1 MLYLLN
7 PKNLPFVGKGRL
19 KLKKMMSLTRKEER
33 DLMQE
38 IATAPPGIYINES
51 DSDDESTDSDCAST
65 NSRTP
70 GCDLNDCPF
79 IDTTSDGKSLPSE
92 SFAAYMMILKGYT
105 LLKRTF
111 KALPRNQETMQS
123 RKMQHH
129 FSQAYKPTNASAS
142 FCTASTTPN
151 KTHAPG
157 HSVDHNPL
165 STIIARFNVTDR
177 DSPIAVSPSSRF
189 TENKTHV
196 PDEDHDDDPRSRIS
210 PSSAPSGDAK
220 VPSASGTTYPYN
232 DEQCPD
238 DVGEGIRIRKVSCI
252 PQTPIGSASSEA
264 LGVLPNLTSFPH
276 PPAVD
281 FTRLSSLQM
290 EHPGPST
297 EIVAFECIPFKS
309 EERHIP
315 LSLNLIPQL
324 PFPTSQHVSFSAID
338 GTNFLANNITSRF
351 SAHPFKSEE
360 RHIPLSLNLIPQL
373 PFPTSQHVSFSAI
386 DGTNFLA
393 NNITSRFSAHGAA
406 LNSHPVAFQN
416 LPEQVP
422 LAAQSAF
429 ISSVPFLSSTTY
441 NGFPADLAAFTGSF
455 FGPFSSESLAM
466 SPNAMDTSFDA
477 NYAMC
482 ANENQPG
489 WFKYSDRMDVEMAEA
504 AVEQERA
511 LRSVDMHFV
520 GEQPTMPVQGQ
531 YLAQPLAGLDASRSF
546 INFALAEV
554 PAAMGP
560 QYANTYVP
568 PMISAFGG
576 ISTGVPALGP
586 SSDGSYAIAGPT
598 QSTFDS
604 TTHYGS
610 AGGEPS
616 AIQSVSVSGS
626 PDILESHTSALSM
639 PVPEQP
645 AEQYPRTCPPELP
658 PPEQHTYETSTL
670 EREIQQPATNIHA
683 TLKNEDPTQS
693 SSPAVPKV
701 EVHKPAASEPLPIPH
716 QVIHQETVV
725 QPAGYDNNVTAPIRH
740 MPQYIAPSAP
750 RDDDT
755 KTEPDDDTKT
765 EPDDGINEN
774 DVNADILAHAILN
787 IPLPPSVVASVQVL
801 SQRKRR
807 NSNCRE
813 GISGMRA
820 RRRKMNAEENQEDG
834 SDSLRGQRTRLHH
847 SSRLSPYGS
856 VTRRRKGD
864 TKGHERLG
872 DDPFGG
878 THSEAGVQSSANF
891 QTSRVESGNNAQS
904 RSPFNPSNLNRDL
917 SKLQGTGTG
926 PSRLNQ
932 DSSTIP
938 ASSLRRLRGDADTSE
953 ERSQREGSKQ
963 TRFRG
968 SAEVT
973 RGSAQ
978 RLPHSSQPMP
988 AQRPLFLRR
997 ATGFGS
1003 AGRGSH
1009 RPTND
1014 GVHKRPDATAASRR
1028 ARLASGTPAA
1038 KHDDLAEARRKFRA
1052 QQAQG
1057 KFTCV
1062 TFSLPDF

>member
-38 IATAPPGIYINES
+38 IATAPPGIYIDEL
-51 DSDDESTDSDCAST
+51 DSDDESTDSDCTST

-70 GCDLNDCPF
+70 GCDSNDRPF
-79 IDTTSDGKSLPSE
+79 IDTISDGKSLPSE
-92 SFAAYMMILKGYT
+92 SFAAYMMILKGYI

-111 KALPRNQETMQS
+111 KALPRNPETIQS

-129 FSQAYKPTNASAS
+129 FSQAYNPANASAP
-142 FCTASTTPN
+142 CRIASTTPN

-165 STIIARFNVTDR
+165 STMMARLNVTDR
-177 DSPIAVSPSSRF
+177 DSPVAVSPSSRF
-189 TENKTHV
+189 TESKTHV
-196 PDEDHDDDPRSRIS
+196 PDEDHGDDPRSRIS
-210 PSSAPSGDAK
+210 PSSTPSGDAK
-220 VPSASGTTYPYN
+220 VPPASGTTYLFN

-252 PQTPIGSASSEA
+252 TQTPIGSASSEA
-264 LGVLPNLTSFPH
+264 LGVLPNLTSLPH

-281 FTRLSSLQM
+281 STRPSSLQM

-297 EIVAFECIPFKS
+297 ENVAFEFKS
-309 EERHIP
+309 DERHIP
-315 LSLNLIPQL
+315 LLSNLIPQP

-351 SAHPFKSEE
+351 PG
-360 RHIPLSLNLIPQL
+360 P
-373 PFPTSQHVSFSAI
+373 
-386 DGTNFLA
+386 
-393 NNITSRFSAHGAA
+393 GAA
-406 LNSHPVAFQN
+406 FNSHPFAFQN
-416 LPEQVP
+416 LPEQMP

-429 ISSVPFLSSTTY
+429 ISSEPFLSS
-441 NGFPADLAAFTGSF
+441 GFASDLATFTGPF
-455 FGPFSSESLAM
+455 FKPFSSESLAI

-477 NYAMC
+477 NYAIC

-489 WFKYSDRMDVEMAEA
+489 WFRYSDRMDVEMAEA

-531 YLAQPLAGLDASRSF
+531 YLAQPLTGLDASRSF

-554 PAAMGP
+554 PASMGP
-560 QYANTYVP
+560 QYVNTYVP

-576 ISTGVPALGP
+576 ISTGVPALEP
-586 SSDGSYAIAGPT
+586 SSDGSYAIPGPT

-604 TTHYGS
+604 TTHHGS
-610 AGGEPS
+610 VGVEPS
-616 AIQSVSVSGS
+616 AIQSISVSGS
-626 PDILESHTSALSM
+626 SDILESHMSALSM

-645 AEQYPRTCPPELP
+645 AEQYPCTGPPELP

-670 EREIQQPATNIHA
+670 EPGIQQPATNIHA
-683 TLKNEDPTQS
+683 TLKNEDPTQN

-701 EVHKPAASEPLPIPH
+701 EVHEPAASEPLPIPN

-725 QPAGYDNNVTAPIRH
+725 QPAGYDDNVTAPIPR

-750 RDDDT
+750 RDDDA

-820 RRRKMNAEENQEDG
+820 RRRKMNAEENQEDDNG
-834 SDSLRGQRTRLHH
+834 SLRGQRTRLHH
-847 SSRLSPYGS
+847 STRLSPYGS
-856 VTRRRKGD
+856 VTRRRKGN
-864 TKGHERLG
+864 TKGHERWG

-878 THSEAGVQSSANF
+878 THSEASAQSSANF

-926 PSRLNQ
+926 PSHLNQ

-938 ASSLRRLRGDADTSE
+938 ASSLRRLRGGADASE
-953 ERSQREGSKQ
+953 ERPQREGSKQ
-963 TRFRG
+963 IRFRG
-968 SAEVT
+968 SAEAT

-978 RLPHSSQPMP
+978 RPPHSSQPMP

-1028 ARLASGTPAA
+1028 ARLASSTPAA
-1038 KHDDLAEARRKFRA
+1038 KHDGLAEARRKFRA

-1062 TFSLPDF
+1062 TFALPDF